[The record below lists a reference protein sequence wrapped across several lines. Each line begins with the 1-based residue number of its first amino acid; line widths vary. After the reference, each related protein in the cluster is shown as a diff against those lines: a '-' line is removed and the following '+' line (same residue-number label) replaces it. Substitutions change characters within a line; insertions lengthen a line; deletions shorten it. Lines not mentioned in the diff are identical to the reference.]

1 MPSLTHFRIGITN
14 CVNPKVY
21 EVGVDFQ
28 DVLQGLSYDKRFEL
42 QDSGPE
48 YWLCYVWHIL
58 FLFCILSCLV
68 LRQFMVLA

>member
-14 CVNPKVY
+14 CVNSKGY

-42 QDSGPE
+42 QDSEPK
-48 YWLCYVWHIL
+48 YWLCYV
-58 FLFCILSCLV
+58 
-68 LRQFMVLA
+68 